1 MMLKISKIRE
11 NLDVLELETE
21 EVEIEDYFERI
32 LILDKLEKSNKQ
44 SELGQVLSHEDLK
57 KEVLEWFK

>member
-1 MMLKISKIRE
+1 MLKISKIRE